1 MPSTLVFKCATWASW
16 TTTTSPSC
24 LLSGQS
30 NCQGRI
36 FQFYVIYLPTSL
48 ISSSVKANTYLL
60 GISQVSS
67 LDSGEAVRWV
77 SKALLMDLG
86 TNLLDMVGFE

>member
-1 MPSTLVFKCATWASW
+1 MLHGLAGPPQPAPVAFYLVSQIVRAE
-16 TTTTSPSC
+16 
-24 LLSGQS
+24 
-30 NCQGRI
+30 
-36 FQFYVIYLPTSL
+36 FYVIYLPTSL

-77 SKALLMDLG
+77 SKSLSMDLG

>member
-1 MPSTLVFKCATWASW
+1 MLHGLAGPPRPAPVASYLVSQIVRAE
-16 TTTTSPSC
+16 
-24 LLSGQS
+24 
-30 NCQGRI
+30 
-36 FQFYVIYLPTSL
+36 FYVISLPTSL
-48 ISSSVKANTYLL
+48 LSSSVKANTYLL

-77 SKALLMDLG
+77 SKALSMDLG